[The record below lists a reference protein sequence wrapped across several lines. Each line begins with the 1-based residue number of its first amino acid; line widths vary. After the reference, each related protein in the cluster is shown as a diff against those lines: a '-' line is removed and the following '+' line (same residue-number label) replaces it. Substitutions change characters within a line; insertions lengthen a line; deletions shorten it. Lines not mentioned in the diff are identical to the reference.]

1 VLKHARPV
9 NELLVCGVGLNN
21 LWLIERVSALLPG
34 VQVRSTADVG
44 IDPEWMEAM
53 AFAWLG
59 WRTLNRQTGNAC
71 EVTGAKGD
79 RVLGGVY
86 YA

>member
-1 VLKHARPV
+1 
-9 NELLVCGVGLNN
+9 
-21 LWLIERVSALLPG
+21 
-34 VQVRSTADVG
+34 VG

-79 RVLGGVY
+79 RVLGGIY